1 LSWSDQFGIQPPMK
15 LVLIAMIVVMG
26 CGTDESAEE
35 RICSAANGCGALASA
50 NVDLCVSKLETVD
63 ASRALTECADCLET
77 NTCAQIT
84 AGACSGNCSPFA
96 SVFTSDA
103 GGNGTY
109 DRNKKPSQLTPAERQ
124 TYCEWQVAQLGGPDQ
139 REMCT
144 YDGRQI
150 TFVTGDVADCV
161 SQLTTTTCTVTM
173 GMFEA
178 CYNNVDSPCDLLT
191 APGCDVVLDCAP

>member
-1 LSWSDQFGIQPPMK
+1 MK
-15 LVLIAMIVVMG
+15 LVLVAMVVLMG
-26 CGTDESAEE
+26 CGADQSSEE
-35 RICSAANGCGALASA
+35 RICIAANGCGALASA

-84 AGACSGNCSPFA
+84 AGACSANCSPFA

-109 DRNKKPSQLTPAERQ
+109 DRNKRPSQLTPAERQ
-124 TYCEWQVAQLGGPDQ
+124 AFCEWSVQQVGGPNAS
-139 REMCT
+139 EMCT
-144 YDGRQI
+144 VNNQP
-150 TFVTGDVADCV
+150 VTVKTGTVAECV

-173 GMFEA
+173 GAFEA
-178 CYNNVDSPCDLLT
+178 CYELVNSPCDLLT
-191 APGCDVVLDCAP
+191 TSQCGAISACTP